1 MNPNKNYVNDSTEI
15 NIKEF
20 PKKINEELSSLKTN
34 TNTNINLSVNT
45 EEEKESEPEIISQ
58 SEEMIKKQRQITNFD
73 SNNVEQPKTN
83 NILNKSYFYHKVGN
97 CHAFFGNNNGDPIII
112 IGPQWPM
119 FIALTLIV
127 NVIVWFFIIR
137 FWFVYSKVFKGI
149 GIFCVLFFQITFT
162 HCFIINPGFPKND
175 IGRQTGIPKEQ
186 YRFCPECKF
195 YYDVNKN
202 VNHCFDCGICI
213 EGYDHHCPW
222 TSKCIG
228 KKNLYSF
235 YCFMTG
241 ILLNFGFAIICV
253 TTMGS
258 Y

>member
-1 MNPNKNYVNDSTEI
+1 MNPDKENESQEI
-15 NIKEF
+15 KIVQSQ
-20 PKKINEELSSLKTN
+20 KKRNEELSSLKTN
-34 TNTNINLSVNT
+34 TNINNIDIN
-45 EEEKESEPEIISQ
+45 EEKELEIISQ
-58 SEEMIKKQRQITNFD
+58 REEMIKKQRQITNSD
-73 SNNVEQPKTN
+73 TNYEEQPITN

-97 CHAFFGNNNGDPIII
+97 CYAFLGNNEGDPKII

-119 FIALTLIV
+119 FVALTLLV
-127 NVIVWFFIIR
+127 NIIVWFFIIR
-137 FWFVYSKVFKGI
+137 YWFKYSTFFKCV

-186 YRFCPECKF
+186 YRFCPECRF
-195 YYDVNKN
+195 YYDVNKK

-222 TSKCIG
+222 VSKCIG
-228 KKNLYSF
+228 NKNLYSF

-241 ILLNFGFAIICV
+241 ILLNFGFAIICL
-253 TTMGS
+253 TTMGA